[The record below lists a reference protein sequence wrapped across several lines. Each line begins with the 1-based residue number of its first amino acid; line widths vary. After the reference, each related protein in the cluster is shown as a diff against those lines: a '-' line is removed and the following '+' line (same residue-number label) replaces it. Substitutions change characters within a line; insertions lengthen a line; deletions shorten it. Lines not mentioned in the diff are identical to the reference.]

1 MHLCFFL
8 GFREDFPHLI
18 SRLRVLAPLP
28 FLSML
33 AQALLSQA
41 AAGGPRSLCFG
52 SMQSLKSN
60 VLKLCICVAS
70 CIFCVFGCVFCFG
83 SRAVVSSCCL
93 WFVFASLWLNAVAQA
108 KCIQHV
114 FCFCIVQLVC
124 VRWRLYV
131 LAQELFPQA
140 AAGESHSLRFGS
152 IRSLKL
158 NVFKMCVIVAV
169 FSFCVFI
176 CAICFCSRAV
186 VSSGG

>member
-1 MHLCFFL
+1 MSWRLCRSSLFWLKRCCLKRRL
-8 GFREDFPHLI
+8 GVPARFV
-18 SRLRVLAPLP
+18 S
-28 FLSML
+28 
-33 AQALLSQA
+33 AQCN
-41 AAGGPRSLCFG
+41 RSKAM
-52 SMQSLKSN
+52 SSN
-60 VLKLCICVAS
+60 
-70 CIFCVFGCVFCFG
+70 CVFVLRRAFSVSSGVCFCFG

-114 FCFCIVQLVC
+114 LCFCIVQLVC